1 MSNNCIKLPIKS
13 LDFDKFVK
21 MFTDEMKITFD
32 NFHKSKNHN
41 KNVKILEESLRKN
54 IKNDFKR
61 KRYFR

>member
-54 IKNDFKR
+54 MKT
-61 KRYFR
+61 